1 MYKTFLS
8 SLLLAAATTT
18 ISGVLSAPVDTPPPP
33 PPSTCGTDSAPAEGL
48 EVCKQWLD
56 ADDGFLKAPVNMDD
70 PKPPEGHEHYIS
82 PCGSKF
88 NMHDF
93 NTWWKGKLTAAEEA
107 KLPKP
112 KYFKVEPGKYTAWV
126 DESADGY
133 NQVIEMDGLRGE
145 DNEDFIFDFRGVTFC
160 YPAIVKETEGNP
172 ASAVYIG
179 QCNKLTI
186 LGGTIWIYPGK
197 ELFSQALI
205 KAMDNTDP
213 KNKAINTVT
222 FAVEDGYDMEPWKTV
237 DYRWTVVDARNPDH
251 YERIDMTD
259 HLWGYVDEQ
268 KVDTD
273 ARTATANFNA
283 VGFEVGMHALVSTGI
298 ELQPVAISAEMS
310 SDLKVIGLT
319 TNGRFDQYG
328 LHGHQLEGVI
338 NKPESWI
345 DCMVTN
351 PPLTKGLAPRILGPT
366 LVQWYG
372 GEILLPMMVFD
383 AENLG

>member
-1 MYKTFLS
+1 MHKTFL
-8 SLLLAAATTT
+8 SLLLAA
-18 ISGVLSAPVDTPPPP
+18 SGVLSAPVDTPP
-33 PPSTCGTDSAPAEGL
+33 TCGTDSAPAEGL
-48 EVCKQWLD
+48 EICKQWLD

-70 PKPPEGHEHYIS
+70 PKPPDGHAHYFS

-88 NMHDF
+88 NMNHF
-93 NTWWKGKLTAAEEA
+93 NMWWKDKLKVEPGQ
-107 KLPKP
+107 PKP
-112 KYFKVEPGKYTAWV
+112 KYFKVEPGKYTTWV

-145 DNEDFIFDFRGVTFC
+145 DNEDFTFDFRGVTFC
-160 YPAIVKETEGNP
+160 YPAVVKETEGNP
-172 ASAVYIG
+172 ASAIYIG

-205 KAMDNTDP
+205 KAKDNTDP
-213 KNKAINTVT
+213 NNKAINTVT
-222 FAVEDGYDMEPWKTV
+222 FAVEDGYDMEPWNTV

-259 HLWGYVDEQ
+259 HLWGYVSDQ
-268 KVDTD
+268 KVDTN

-283 VGFEVGMHALVSTGI
+283 VGFEVGMHALVSTGV

-372 GEILLPMMVFD
+372 GKMCFPSEIFRKLW
-383 AENLG
+383 G